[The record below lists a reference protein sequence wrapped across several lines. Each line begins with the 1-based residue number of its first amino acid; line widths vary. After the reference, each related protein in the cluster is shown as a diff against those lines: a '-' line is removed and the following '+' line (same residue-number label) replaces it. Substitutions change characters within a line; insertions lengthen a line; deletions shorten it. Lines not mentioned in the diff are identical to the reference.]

1 MNQFY
6 QQFKANLQ
14 NVNDDNFEENALQ
27 LFNYQYN
34 NNVIYQQFC
43 NHLGRTPDLVMSL
56 TTIPFMPI
64 EFFKNHKIVASS
76 AENYTLFESSGT
88 TDAENKSKHFVADV
102 DFYLKTSEL
111 IFNQFYGDL
120 KDFTILALLPNYL
133 ERSNSSLIAMVDY
146 FIKKT
151 NNLDSGYYLY
161 NHEELVDKLKKRK
174 GKTLLIGVTF
184 ALLDLAENFQI
195 DLNDDVIIMETGGM
209 KGKRKELLRDEVH
222 QILTQAFNVQ
232 NIHSEYG
239 MTELLSQGYS
249 KGNGVFDTP
258 AWMRILLRDINDPL
272 TINNQLRYGGV
283 NVIDFA
289 NIDSC
294 SFIATQDLGRMKENN
309 QFEIIGRFDASDV
322 RGCNLMVL

>member
-1 MNQFY
+1 MNHFN
-6 QQFKANLQ
+6 QQFKDNLQ
-14 NVNDDNFEENALQ
+14 NINADNFEENAIQ

-34 NNVIYQQFC
+34 NNVIYNQFC
-43 NHLGRTPDLVMSL
+43 NHLGRTPDLVNSQQM
-56 TTIPFMPI
+56 IPFMPI

-76 AENYTLFESSGT
+76 AENYILFESSGT

-151 NNLDSGYYLY
+151 NNPDSGYYLY
-161 NHEELVDKLKKRK
+161 NHEELVEKLKKRK

-184 ALLDLAENFQI
+184 ALLDLAESFQI

-222 QILTQAFNVQ
+222 QILTQAFNIQ
-232 NIHSEYG
+232 HIHSEYG

-249 KGNGVFDTP
+249 KGNGVFETP
-258 AWMRILLRDINDPL
+258 AWMKILLRDINDPL

-294 SFIATQDLGRMKENN
+294 SFIATQDLGRIKENN

>member
-1 MNQFY
+1 
-6 QQFKANLQ
+6 
-14 NVNDDNFEENALQ
+14 
-27 LFNYQYN
+27 
-34 NNVIYQQFC
+34 
-43 NHLGRTPDLVMSL
+43 
-56 TTIPFMPI
+56 
-64 EFFKNHKIVASS
+64 
-76 AENYTLFESSGT
+76 
-88 TDAENKSKHFVADV
+88 
-102 DFYLKTSEL
+102 
-111 IFNQFYGDL
+111 
-120 KDFTILALLPNYL
+120 
-133 ERSNSSLIAMVDY
+133 MVDY

-151 NNLDSGYYLY
+151 NNPDSGYYLY
-161 NHEELVDKLKKRK
+161 NHEELVEKLKKRK

-184 ALLDLAENFQI
+184 ALLDLAESFQI

-222 QILTQAFNVQ
+222 QILTQAFNIQ
-232 NIHSEYG
+232 HIHSEYG

-249 KGNGVFDTP
+249 KGNGVFETP
-258 AWMRILLRDINDPL
+258 AWMKILLRDINDPL

-294 SFIATQDLGRMKENN
+294 SFIATQDLGRIKENN